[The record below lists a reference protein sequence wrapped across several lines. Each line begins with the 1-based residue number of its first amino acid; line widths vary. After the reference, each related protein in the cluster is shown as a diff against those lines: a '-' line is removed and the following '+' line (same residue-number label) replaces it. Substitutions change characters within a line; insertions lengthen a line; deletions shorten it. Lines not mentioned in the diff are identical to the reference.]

1 MIWQLA
7 SFVVTRTVL
16 HSSSAWQVFSLLVSL
31 ILMLISYRW
40 KTHFMLSQLPG
51 VCVDVTPVRSALWRY
66 DGEGGLNGMRR
77 DRATQRRSLAW
88 VWPSLVSRPAAH
100 SKPGTGRA
108 QRASPERQIPPDCR
122 TVGATAV
129 SGVRPPSL
137 NVKRVLYGKPTDI
150 RGVQMKTW
158 GGGGEQTE
166 EKWNGLL
173 PGLPLSGAYR
183 LRWVGN
189 GHCPPSGAPAVV
201 NK

>member
-1 MIWQLA
+1 MKNTFYVVSA
-7 SFVVTRTVL
+7 SWSVCWCY
-16 HSSSAWQVFSLLVSL
+16 SSEERSVAVWRG
-31 ILMLISYRW
+31 RW
-40 KTHFMLSQLPG
+40 
-51 VCVDVTPVRSALWRY
+51 AEWNE
-66 DGEGGLNGMRR
+66 EGQGN
-77 DRATQRRSLAW
+77 AETIAAW

-137 NVKRVLYGKPTDI
+137 NVKRVLYGKPADI